1 MTPLVTTQE
10 TSKPREPKA
19 LDMCQA
25 LPLSE
30 EEEQE
35 VQEIFLEVRL
45 QEERNFWE
53 DERCN
58 QQVIQEEWIAGDVQ
72 RYIQQV
78 YLQYQVQMR
87 ASESLRH
94 R

>member
-1 MTPLVTTQE
+1 MTPLITTQE
-10 TSKPREPKA
+10 TSKPREHKA

-35 VQEIFLEVRL
+35 VQEIFVQVRL
-45 QEERNFWE
+45 QEERSFWE

-58 QQVIQEEWIAGDVQ
+58 
-72 RYIQQV
+72 
-78 YLQYQVQMR
+78 
-87 ASESLRH
+87 
-94 R
+94 